1 MAIAGLPRGIL
12 RRRGTRRYGS
22 LRRNGAKARSSGEL
36 RETGWLLRLAVTEPG
51 TFDRRTRYAF
61 PPWAQRMSVALQ
73 YARIAPQSKVL
84 GIGWPIRDW
93 DTPHPVDGWDR
104 VSMCR
109 VLENPRVLAGTRI
122 G

>member
-1 MAIAGLPRGIL
+1 MEASAEMG
-12 RRRGTRRYGS
+12 RRP
-22 LRRNGAKARSSGEL
+22 RSSGEL

-51 TFDRRTRYAF
+51 TFDRRIHYAF

-73 YARIAPQSKVL
+73 YARIALQSKVL

-93 DTPHPVDGWDR
+93 DTPRPVDGWDR
-104 VSMCR
+104 VSMCQ
-109 VLENPRVLAGTRI
+109 VLENPRVLAGTHI